1 MAKTKTRFVCSNC
14 GSVQMRWMGKC
25 PDCDEWNTLEEHT
38 VRADPKSRSMM
49 PVAAGLTV
57 A

>member
-25 PDCDEWNTLEEHT
+25 PDCDEWNTLEEQT
-38 VRADPKSRSMM
+38 VRGPKSRSMM
-49 PVAAGLTV
+49 PVAA